1 MERMG
6 TKESMKKRL
15 ISLMK
20 LKEETEQEMK
30 DIVRDY
36 LVMEKKLPNGA
47 KSDGI
52 PYKKIM
58 RENFGLV
65 I

>member
-1 MERMG
+1 
-6 TKESMKKRL
+6 MKKRL
-15 ISLMK
+15 ILLMK
-20 LKEETEQEMK
+20 KKDEAEQEMR
-30 DIVRDY
+30 DVVRDY
-36 LVMEKKLPNGA
+36 LVMEKRLPNRA

-58 RENFGLV
+58 REDFGLV

>member
-1 MERMG
+1 ME
-6 TKESMKKRL
+6 TKASMKKRL
-15 ISLMK
+15 MSLIRSK
-20 LKEETEQEMK
+20 DEKEKEMK

-36 LVMEKKLPNGA
+36 LVMEKRLPNGA

-52 PYKKIM
+52 HYKKIM
-58 RENFGLV
+58 REDFGLV

>member
-1 MERMG
+1 ME
-6 TKESMKKRL
+6 TKTSMKKRL
-15 ISLMK
+15 ILLMK
-20 LKEETEQEMK
+20 KKDEAEQEMR
-30 DIVRDY
+30 DVVRDY
-36 LVMEKKLPNGA
+36 LVMEKRLPNRA

-58 RENFGLV
+58 REDFGLV